1 VIGYRGFFKLVFNAM
16 DITLMGSCLIAL
28 ITAKWFGADNV
39 LNNVDILNVRENS
52 LINEWLVVLD
62 DFILA
67 NRQSL
72 S

>member
-1 VIGYRGFFKLVFNAM
+1 M

-28 ITAKWFGADNV
+28 ITAKWFGVDNV

-72 S
+72 G

>member
-1 VIGYRGFFKLVFNAM
+1 
-16 DITLMGSCLIAL
+16 MGSCLIAL

-72 S
+72 G